1 MVLRERKSF
10 RRMYTTVPTVRFMI
24 KKLGFLCALSGAM
37 VSFALAPAMSAPV
50 LEKTNLV
57 DLLKA
62 KKEASEKT
70 AKKSEKA
77 KDKAG
82 TSRTAYQK
90 QASSSSAKMP
100 VIERRS
106 ARTRIDLNKQI
117 KGQAE
122 TKQAQASKSAKSG
135 RPYSAIIARYASS
148 YGVPLSLAHAVVRHE
163 SNYQPNVR
171 GRAGEIGL
179 MQIKLGTARGLGYTG
194 SAKGLYDP
202 ATNVQYGMKYLA
214 QAHKLGGG
222 TTCGTILK
230 YNAGHGAKRMNPT
243 SAKYCSNVKTYMAK
257 F

>member
-1 MVLRERKSF
+1 
-10 RRMYTTVPTVRFMI
+10 MI
-24 KKLGFLCALSGAM
+24 KKLVFLCALSGAV
-37 VSFALAPAMSAPV
+37 VSFVQAPAMSAPV
-50 LEKTNLV
+50 FEKSNLM
-57 DLLKA
+57 DILKA
-62 KKEASEKT
+62 KKDASEKNT
-70 AKKSEKA
+70 KKSEKTQNKSDA
-77 KDKAG
+77 
-82 TSRTAYQK
+82 SRTSYQK
-90 QASSSSAKMP
+90 QASGSSAKMP

-117 KGQAE
+117 KGQSE
-122 TKQAQASKSAKSG
+122 IKQAQAGKSG
-135 RPYSAIIARYASS
+135 KPYSAIIARFASS

-171 GRAGEIGL
+171 GQAGEIGL

>member
-1 MVLRERKSF
+1 
-10 RRMYTTVPTVRFMI
+10 
-24 KKLGFLCALSGAM
+24 M
-37 VSFALAPAMSAPV
+37 VSFGLTPAMSAPV

-57 DLLKA
+57 DMLKA
-62 KKEASEKT
+62 RQ
-70 AKKSEKA
+70 EKA
-77 KDKAG
+77 ENKASK
-82 TSRTAYQK
+82 TTNQQEKAARSRTAAPK
-90 QASSSSAKMP
+90 KSAKASAKMP

-117 KGQAE
+117 NGKAE
-122 TKQAQASKSAKSG
+122 TKQARASKSGK
-135 RPYSAIIARYASS
+135 PYSDIIARYAST
-148 YGVPLSLAHAVVRHE
+148 YGVPLALAHAVVHSE
-163 SNYQPNVR
+163 SNYRPHVR
-171 GRAGEIGL
+171 GSAGEIGL

-230 YNAGHGAKRMNPT
+230 YNAGHGAKRMNPI
-243 SAKYCSNVKTYMAK
+243 SAKYCSKVKRFMSS

>member
-1 MVLRERKSF
+1 
-10 RRMYTTVPTVRFMI
+10 MI

-62 KKEASEKT
+62 KNEASEKT
-70 AKKSEKA
+70 TKKSEKA
-77 KDKAG
+77 KDKSG

-90 QASSSSAKMP
+90 QASAKMP

>member
-1 MVLRERKSF
+1 
-10 RRMYTTVPTVRFMI
+10 MI

-50 LEKTNLV
+50 VEKTNLMA
-57 DLLKA
+57 LLKA
-62 KKEASEKT
+62 KNEASEKT
-70 AKKSEKA
+70 AKNSEQSKSQA
-77 KDKAG
+77 DANS
-82 TSRTAYQK
+82 TDYQK
-90 QASSSSAKMP
+90 QASAKMP

-117 KGQAE
+117 KGKSE
-122 TKQAQASKSAKSG
+122 TKQAEAGKSG
-135 RPYSAIIARYASS
+135 KPYSAIIARYASS

-163 SNYQPNVR
+163 SNYQPHVR

-243 SAKYCSNVKTYMAK
+243 SAKYCRNVQNYMSK

>member
-1 MVLRERKSF
+1 
-10 RRMYTTVPTVRFMI
+10 MI

-37 VSFALAPAMSAPV
+37 VSFALAPAMSAPI

-62 KKEASEKT
+62 KNEASEKT

-77 KDKAG
+77 KDKADA
-82 TSRTAYQK
+82 SRTAYQK
-90 QASSSSAKMP
+90 QASGSSAKMP

-122 TKQAQASKSAKSG
+122 TKQAQAGKSG
-135 RPYSAIIARYASS
+135 KPYSAIIARYASS

>member
-1 MVLRERKSF
+1 MQQFQRL
-10 RRMYTTVPTVRFMI
+10 RFMI
-24 KKLGFLCALSGAM
+24 KKIGFLCALSGAV
-37 VSFALAPAMSAPV
+37 VSFGLTPAMSAPV

-57 DLLKA
+57 DILKA

-70 AKKSEKA
+70 ATKKNEATKNKA
-77 KDKAG
+77 D

-90 QASSSSAKMP
+90 QTSGTAKMP

-106 ARTRIDLNKQI
+106 ARTRIDLNNQI
-117 KGQAE
+117 SGKAE
-122 TKQAQASKSAKSG
+122 TKQAQTDKSG
-135 RPYSAIIARYASS
+135 KPYSGIIARYASS
-148 YGVPLSLAHAVVRHE
+148 YGVPLALAHAVVRNE
-163 SNYQPNVR
+163 SNYQAHVR
-171 GRAGEIGL
+171 GSAGEIGL

-214 QAHKLGGG
+214 QAQKLGGG
-222 TTCGTILK
+222 STCGTILK

-243 SAKYCSNVKTYMAK
+243 SAKYCSKVKDFMRS

>member
-1 MVLRERKSF
+1 
-10 RRMYTTVPTVRFMI
+10 
-24 KKLGFLCALSGAM
+24 M

-62 KKEASEKT
+62 KNEASEKT
-70 AKKSEKA
+70 TKKSEKA
-77 KDKAG
+77 KDKSG

-90 QASSSSAKMP
+90 QASAKMP

>member
-1 MVLRERKSF
+1 
-10 RRMYTTVPTVRFMI
+10 MI
-24 KKLGFLCALSGAM
+24 KQLGFLCALSGAM

-62 KKEASEKT
+62 KNEASEKT
-70 AKKSEKA
+70 TKKSEKA
-77 KDKAG
+77 KDKSG

-90 QASSSSAKMP
+90 QASAKMP

>member
-1 MVLRERKSF
+1 
-10 RRMYTTVPTVRFMI
+10 MI
-24 KKLGFLCALSGAM
+24 KKLGFLCALSGAV
-37 VSFALAPAMSAPV
+37 VSFGLTPAMSAPV
-50 LEKTNLV
+50 FEKTNLM
-57 DLLKA
+57 DILKA
-62 KKEASEKT
+62 KKDASEKT
-70 AKKSEKA
+70 SKKSEKTQNKSDA
-77 KDKAG
+77 
-82 TSRTAYQK
+82 SRTAYQK
-90 QASSSSAKMP
+90 QASGTSAKMP

-122 TKQAQASKSAKSG
+122 TKQAQAGKSG
-135 RPYSAIIARYASS
+135 KPYSAIIARYASS

-243 SAKYCSNVKTYMAK
+243 SAKYCSNVKDFMRS

>member
-1 MVLRERKSF
+1 
-10 RRMYTTVPTVRFMI
+10 MI

-37 VSFALAPAMSAPV
+37 ISFALAPAMSAPI

-62 KKEASEKT
+62 KNEASEKT

-77 KDKAG
+77 KDKADA
-82 TSRTAYQK
+82 SRTAYQK
-90 QASSSSAKMP
+90 QASGSSAKMP

-122 TKQAQASKSAKSG
+122 TKQAQAGKSG
-135 RPYSAIIARYASS
+135 KPYSAIIARYASS